1 MSISSA
7 KAIDERVD
15 VNFESA
21 LDPCLSLLCQPNWY
35 QRPQSSNVYGPKSTK
50 ARLNASHQTLGSALT
65 KAGSSRRNVMSGK
78 PPSKKPGNGNH
89 DLWDKTA
96 SIRSSHDPH
105 MMTTLMSNSRPNLVS
120 PRVALTSL
128 RNS

>member
-50 ARLNASHQTLGSALT
+50 ARLNASHQTLASAMT

-78 PPSKKPGNGNH
+78 PSKQPGKGNH

-96 SIRSSHDPH
+96 SIRSSIDHH
-105 MMTTLMSNSRPNLVS
+105 MTTFMSNSRPNLVS

>member
-7 KAIDERVD
+7 KAIDDRVD

-35 QRPQSSNVYGPKSTK
+35 KRPQSSNVYGPKSTK
-50 ARLNASHQTLGSALT
+50 ARLTASHQTLGSAIT
-65 KAGSSRRNVMSGK
+65 KAGSSKRNILSSK
-78 PPSKKPGNGNH
+78 PSKQTGKGNH

-96 SIRSSHDPH
+96 SIRSSIDPH
-105 MMTTLMSNSRPNLVS
+105 LTTFQSNSRLNLVS